1 MEQTVFGIHTG
12 IFRHQITKKECIAVK
27 AFFGLQPHETLS
39 EEMFFFDRG
48 ITKIWIKEVHG
59 RYSKNYIY
67 VKINFLRALG
77 TSSHKTMPYT
87 ILNAGKVIRAVD
99 KILKT
104 LPLLEKNSSFSDWA
118 AERIDTA
125 FDIYEEYPALLM
137 WLLNHILNLGNRTK
151 KCSRITIHAA
161 GKTPGHVWRESM
173 RFGNASYIY
182 NIYAILQEVTA
193 RAGENG
199 STAAPEEIEEV
210 QHLLR
215 VERQNLANACK
226 KLLPDGKAA
235 NLAEPGVRD
244 KILKTMTDEAEKFFG
259 RGDFYSW
266 EGIKKKYFPEHKAE
280 IDAVLAAMVQITKTS
295 LEASQEAFTKEIADT
310 LEQLGLAP
318 AGIPPGKHSIDCV
331 QNLYSRIVKTYPR
344 PPDKRRYHSFPIP
357 HRTGDGRYKATITL
371 YQADGIRKQL
381 SVAGRD
387 MEGYEQKVWQKLS
400 SVYLG
405 NRKYVEQHSTANHDF
420 YEKSADSIC
429 RFCKAAKTKE
439 ARENAEWFVKH
450 FCLDDKNN

>member
-1 MEQTVFGIHTG
+1 M
-12 IFRHQITKKECIAVK
+12 
-27 AFFGLQPHETLS
+27 
-39 EEMFFFDRG
+39 
-48 ITKIWIKEVHG
+48 
-59 RYSKNYIY
+59 
-67 VKINFLRALG
+67 
-77 TSSHKTMPYT
+77 
-87 ILNAGKVIRAVD
+87 
-99 KILKT
+99 
-104 LPLLEKNSSFSDWA
+104 
-118 AERIDTA
+118 
-125 FDIYEEYPALLM
+125 
-137 WLLNHILNLGNRTK
+137 
-151 KCSRITIHAA
+151 
-161 GKTPGHVWRESM
+161 
-173 RFGNASYIY
+173 
-182 NIYAILQEVTA
+182 
-193 RAGENG
+193 
-199 STAAPEEIEEV
+199 

-226 KLLPDGKAA
+226 KLLPDGKAG
-235 NLAEPGVRD
+235 NLAEPGVRK
-244 KILKTMTDEAEKFFG
+244 KILKPMTDEAEKFFG